1 MLLAPKVK
9 SLSELLQGAYLL
21 TEKVNSNRD
30 SLKAE
35 INSEVFGE
43 FYESISPPHK
53 SSLFIYTKFAIVL
66 YSDATLEE

>member
-43 FYESISPPHK
+43 FCESISPLI
-53 SSLFIYTKFAIVL
+53 SLL
-66 YSDATLEE
+66 YSYTQNLQ